1 MPDQKPREN
10 SRGERSRA
18 SSSRSRYAFVSDP
31 TRHTWTFTQ
40 PAGQQQGSQST
51 QDTANASRAQH
62 AHRTIAENTLND
74 FSDIELQEVL
84 YRRYHQLDER
94 GRPSMDEV
102 RQRVATLLGL
112 VGPRGLPARDAVI
125 LLAQAGWNATL
136 ALRQYIENIRPQ
148 IQQDIERVQ
157 NPPPENSAK
166 AVKDPRDDGDDDLPI
181 PAGVEILEIEH
192 PDIPNAKAKAV
203 YHYQIREYL
212 IERDQRRYG
221 NYRHKRTRGMEF
233 EDQTAPHPNQLRWGF
248 NKQKHMPAIL
258 FQFKKAGYV
267 NPDYEW
273 EYMWWRGHAVVDI
286 DRAPLRDFRDIPSTL
301 ASNVEP
307 GLLEA
312 IERLDSRV
320 RHQELSPRVF
330 TRKIPQHPTPTE
342 IKARDNKLSQSIRR
356 FREQQ
361 GMITWK
367 TSRSGSDAY
376 LRWMEEN
383 LPPQLKALN
392 TTRGF
397 PQLSRRQLE
406 EIKDTRIGQFPNR
419 SRTRDPV
426 VREKYLADHR
436 AKLERLRKQ
445 DVKPLKQE
453 LAEPV
458 DSDSESEEDY
468 RGPDSRYNNPQ
479 NAREEAEL
487 HDAMMPTILQF
498 LDLTGELPV
507 IGHWQ
512 LSYLITLGEIH
523 RQLQNALTRQGA
535 SPVEP
540 VGYGFWTGGIMN
552 WRTAEL
558 EASPLA
564 KKQAEIEREEE
575 KAARR
580 AAKAHGSGEQEED
593 DEENMDMEDDDEEA
607 LSGEQDRSA
616 MEEDSNGEDEAERSA
631 QSDA

>member
-1 MPDQKPREN
+1 M
-10 SRGERSRA
+10 
-18 SSSRSRYAFVSDP
+18 
-31 TRHTWTFTQ
+31 
-40 PAGQQQGSQST
+40 
-51 QDTANASRAQH
+51 NASRAQH
-62 AHRTIAENTLND
+62 ANRTIAENTLND

-136 ALRQYIENIRPQ
+136 ALRQYIENVRPQ

-157 NPPPENSAK
+157 NPPPDNSDGQLSQQVSGKTTTDNKLVAK
-166 AVKDPRDDGDDDLPI
+166 NNPKDDGDDDQPV

-192 PDIPNAKAKAV
+192 PDIPNTKG
-203 YHYQIREYL
+203 H
-212 IERDQRRYG
+212 ERA
-221 NYRHKRTRGMEF
+221 RGKEF
-233 EDQTAPHPNQLRWGF
+233 EDQTAPHPDQLRWGF
-248 NKQKHMPAIL
+248 KKQKHMPAIL

-273 EYMWWRGHAVVDI
+273 EYWWWRGHAVVDI
-286 DRAPLRDFRDIPSTL
+286 DKAPLLDFRGIPSTL

-330 TRKIPQHPTPTE
+330 TRKIPQHPTSTE

-361 GMITWK
+361 GMVTWK
-367 TSRSGSDAY
+367 TARSGSDAY

-397 PQLSRRQLE
+397 PQLSRHQLE
-406 EIKDTRIGQFPNR
+406 EIKTTRIGQFPNR
-419 SRTRDPV
+419 SRTRDPIA
-426 VREKYLADHR
+426 REKYLADHQ

-445 DVKPLKQE
+445 DAKPLKQE

-458 DSDSESEEDY
+458 DSDSESEEDR
-468 RGPDSRYNNPQ
+468 RGPDSRYDNPQ
-479 NAREEAEL
+479 NAEEEAEL

-512 LSYLITLGEIH
+512 LSYMITLGEIH
-523 RQLQNALTRQGA
+523 RQLQNASSRQSA

-540 VGYGFWTGGIMN
+540 VGYGFWTGGIMS
-552 WRTAEL
+552 WRTAQL

-575 KAARR
+575 KDARR
-580 AAKAHGSGEQEED
+580 AAKARGSGEQEEADEDVSMGDND
-593 DEENMDMEDDDEEA
+593 DEG
-607 LSGEQDRSA
+607 LSGEQNGST
-616 MEEDSNGEDEAERSA
+616 MEEDSDNEDEAERSA